1 MKHIIYVIVK
11 SNSYNNLQKIYMF
24 ISQSLLIMYLTLQN
38 FFLLLKKSF
47 PLEQNNTKL
56 QEYTVYH
63 VCVCYI
69 VSRGLREYSWKQCRP
84 RTRHYSSCTPSHQNV
99 CCRPTVFFFIL
110 FLWNITDG
118 HLVNGRRFNVSTLL
132 AATRLFRARTKRV
145 LACLD
150 IITIILFSIPAAERR
165 LRQ

>member
-1 MKHIIYVIVK
+1 
-11 SNSYNNLQKIYMF
+11 MF
-24 ISQSLLIMYLTLQN
+24 ISQSPLIMYLTLQN
-38 FFLLLKKSF
+38 FFLLLKESF

-99 CCRPTVFFFIL
+99 CCRPTVFFLSHFYEILPTVTLWMEDDSMSRHFCDAFISRPYY
-110 FLWNITDG
+110 T
-118 HLVNGRRFNVSTLL
+118 
-132 AATRLFRARTKRV
+132 RARMPRYYYYY
-145 LACLD
+145 
-150 IITIILFSIPAAERR
+150 IIFHSCSRETFAPVNKAFKI
-165 LRQ
+165 